1 MKDTVKCP
9 DTILPINFLT
19 GSRSKADCAF
29 IDPAPRL
36 SNFCSHLRLEAK
48 PIFSKI
54 NSLDDFPPKQLIA
67 GLHVGYVEIGEQI
80 RNKCQCLIHPSVPEI
95 KYTSRLRLQVPGSK
109 YNICSIV

>member
-29 IDPAPRL
+29 VNPAPRL

-54 NSLDDFPPKQLIA
+54 NSLNDFPAKQLIA
-67 GLHVGYVEIGEQI
+67 SLHVGYVEIGEQI
-80 RNKCQCLIHPSVPEI
+80 RNKQEGLIHPSGPEI
-95 KYTSRLRLQVPGSK
+95 KHTPRLRLQIPGSK
-109 YNICSIV
+109 YNIRSIV